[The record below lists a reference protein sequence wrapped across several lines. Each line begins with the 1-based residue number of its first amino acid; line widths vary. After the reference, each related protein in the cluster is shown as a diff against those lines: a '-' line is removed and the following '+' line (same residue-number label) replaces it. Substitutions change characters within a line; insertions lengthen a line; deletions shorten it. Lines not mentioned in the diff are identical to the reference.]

1 VDPRKIEIAWRA
13 LWMRMIGWMLPGP
26 KEATLPPPASSD
38 YRVLFIRYERI
49 GDMIMATSLIRN
61 IATALPSGKVDVL
74 ATPATAPVLE
84 GNPYVDKVLVLER
97 KSFQSYGQLIRRL
110 RRERYTVM
118 IDGRINNPRIFTS
131 TPLLMFAGQAQ
142 FRVGAG
148 GNSKPRI
155 YNVSVPEWDRVTHY
169 IEGSK
174 QLAVPFG
181 VDPDTVDWQPEIFIS
196 PEERSWAE
204 QKWSEARAVVGTNQA
219 FTGGIEKRLLVNLSA
234 SEPKRRWPDGKFIVT
249 LQTARARA
257 PNMPI
262 VVIGLPAEWESV
274 QEVANAVSA
283 LPVETPRLRDAI
295 ALVGAADLVFTPD
308 TSISHAASAFRKPSV
323 VLLKREHKPYA
334 PWNTPGEIIAW
345 NEAEIHQ
352 LPHER
357 VARALDK
364 LLADFG
370 G

>member
-1 VDPRKIEIAWRA
+1 
-13 LWMRMIGWMLPGP
+13 MLPGP
-26 KEATLPPPASSD
+26 QETALPSPANSD

-61 IATALPSGKVDVL
+61 IATSLPGGKIDVL
-74 ATPATAPVLE
+74 ATPTTAPVLE
-84 GNPYVDKVLVLER
+84 GNPHVGNVLVLER
-97 KSFQSYGQLIRRL
+97 KSMQSYMGLMKRL

-118 IDGRINNPRIFTS
+118 VDGRINNPPAFTS
-131 TPLLMFAGQAQ
+131 TPLLMYAGQAR
-142 FRVGAG
+142 FRVGAQG
-148 GNSKPRI
+148 DRKPRI
-155 YNVSVPEWDRVTHY
+155 YNVSVPEWDRVNHY

-181 VDPDTVDWQPEIFIS
+181 VNPESVDWQPEIFLS
-196 PEERSWAE
+196 AEEQAHAE
-204 QKWSEARAVVGTNQA
+204 ECWKEARSLAATNDDEPRGV
-219 FTGGIEKRLLVNLSA
+219 TKRLLVNLSA
-234 SEPKRRWPDGKFIVT
+234 SEPKRRWPDGKFIAT
-249 LQTARARA
+249 LRSARERA

-262 VVIGLPAEWESV
+262 IVMGLPVEWESV
-274 QEVANAVSA
+274 QKVASAVRA
-283 LPVETPRLRDAI
+283 LPVETPQLRDAF
-295 ALVGAADLVFTPD
+295 ALVGTADLVFTPD
-308 TSISHAASAFRKPSV
+308 TSISHAASAFRKPSL

-352 LPHER
+352 MPHER
-357 VARALDK
+357 VAKALDK

>member
-1 VDPRKIEIAWRA
+1 
-13 LWMRMIGWMLPGP
+13 MRLLGRMLPGP
-26 KEATLPPPASSD
+26 RETTLPSATTPD

-61 IATALPSGKVDVL
+61 IATTLPGGKIDVI
-74 ATPATAPVLE
+74 ATPTTAPVLD
-84 GNPYVDKVLVLER
+84 GNPYVGRVLLLER
-97 KSFQSYGQLIRRL
+97 NSFRSYGDLMRRL

-118 IDGRINNPRIFTS
+118 VDGRINNPPIFTS
-131 TPLLMFAGQAQ
+131 TPLLMYAGRAN

-148 GNSKPRI
+148 GDREPRI
-155 YNVSVPEWDRVTHY
+155 YNVNVPEWNRVDHY

-174 QLAVPFG
+174 HLAVPFG
-181 VDPDTVDWQPEIFIS
+181 VDPQSVDWQPEIFLS
-196 PEERSWAE
+196 AEERALAEARWAE
-204 QKWSEARAVVGTNQA
+204 ARELAGSREGATTGVV
-219 FTGGIEKRLLVNLSA
+219 KRLLVNLSA
-234 SEPKRRWPDGKFIVT
+234 SEPKRRWPNGKFIAT
-249 LQTARARA
+249 LQAARVHA

-262 VVIGLPAEWESV
+262 IVIGLPSEWEGVS
-274 QEVANAVSA
+274 EVAAAVNGLA
-283 LPVETPRLRDAI
+283 VNTPKLRDAF
-295 ALVGAADLVFTPD
+295 ALVGTSDMVFTPD
-308 TSISHAASAFRKPSV
+308 TSISHAASAFRRPSL

-345 NEAEIHQ
+345 KEDEIHQ

-357 VARALDK
+357 VSEALDK

>member
-1 VDPRKIEIAWRA
+1 
-13 LWMRMIGWMLPGP
+13 MRLLGRMLPGLR
-26 KEATLPPPASSD
+26 ETALPSVTNSD

-61 IATALPSGKVDVL
+61 IARALPSGKVDVI
-74 ATPATAPVLE
+74 ATPTTAPVLQ
-84 GNPYVDKVLVLER
+84 GNPHVGRVLVLNR
-97 KSFQSYGQLIRRL
+97 NSLRSYGDLMRQL

-118 IDGRINNPRIFTS
+118 VDGRINNPPIFTS
-131 TPLLMFAGQAQ
+131 TPLLMYAGGAR

-148 GNSKPRI
+148 GDREPRI
-155 YNVSVPEWDRVTHY
+155 YNVCVPEWNRVDHY

-181 VDPDTVDWQPEIFIS
+181 VDPQSVDWQPEIFLAD
-196 PEERSWAE
+196 EERARAE
-204 QKWSEARAVVGTNQA
+204 QRWKEARELVTPPPGAT
-219 FTGGIEKRLLVNLSA
+219 TGVTKRLLVNLSA

-249 LQTARARA
+249 LQAARARA

-262 VVIGLPAEWESV
+262 IVIGLPSEWESV
-274 QEVANAVSA
+274 AKVATEVGG
-283 LPVETPRLRDAI
+283 LPVGTPELRDAF
-295 ALVGAADLVFTPD
+295 ALVGTSDMVFTPD
-308 TSISHAASAFRKPSV
+308 TSISHAASAFRKPSL
-323 VLLKREHKPYA
+323 VLLKRDHKPYA

-345 NEAEIHQ
+345 GEDRIHQ

-357 VARALDK
+357 VSEALDK